1 MTESEKLLQIKK
13 PVDKKI
19 IKKPVDKKVIKKPVD
34 KKIIKKPVD
43 KKIIKKSVDKKVIKK
58 PVDKKVIKKPVD
70 KKVIKKPVDKKVI
83 KKPVDKKVIK
93 KPVDKKSFKDGGGI
107 YPSDMRKMNPY
118 DLTESH
124 IGRLIKIPER
134 HKEGILL
141 SFEKEKPITTRNLWK
156 SYITKYYTTLYFK
169 NDTTTPIKLQ
179 SYIQEDTMFIE
190 KSPTDNILKKTILS
204 DSSQVIKT
212 PVDNNIIK
220 KPVDNNVIKNSV
232 DKKSFEDINP
242 RDTHDMRVMN
252 PYDLTES
259 HIGRLIKIPERHK
272 EGILLRFKKEEHI
285 TTSNLWKTN
294 ITKYYTTLYFK
305 NDTTTPIKLQ
315 SYIQE
320 DTMFIEK

>member
-1 MTESEKLLQIKK
+1 MTESEKLLQ
-13 PVDKKI
+13 
-19 IKKPVDKKVIKKPVD
+19 
-34 KKIIKKPVD
+34 
-43 KKIIKKSVDKKVIKK
+43 IKK

-70 KKVIKKPVDKKVI
+70 KKVIKKLVDKKVI

-93 KPVDKKSFKDGGGI
+93 KLVDKKSFKDGGGI

-141 SFEKEKPITTRNLWK
+141 SFKKEKPITTPNSWK
-156 SYITKYYTTLYFK
+156 GNITKYYTTLYFK
-169 NDTTTPIKLQ
+169 NDTNQPIKLQ

-190 KSPTDNILKKTILS
+190 KSPNDNILKKTILS
-204 DSSQVIKT
+204 DSSQVIKK
-212 PVDNNIIK
+212 PVDNNVIK
-220 KPVDNNVIKNSV
+220 KPVDNNVIKKPV

-259 HIGRLIKIPERHK
+259 HIGRLIKIPERD
-272 EGILLRFKKEEHI
+272 EAGILLSFNKYI
-285 TTSNLWKTN
+285 TKSDSNSWDGY

-305 NDTTTPIKLQ
+305 SDTTYKTFFLNPSITLQ
-315 SYIQE
+315 SYIE
-320 DTMFIEK
+320 KDTMFIEK